1 MARVLHELRGD
12 VRKMPGTSLFLM
24 CFASS
29 LKGDFALHAFG
40 PL

>member
-1 MARVLHELRGD
+1 MAMVLHELRGD

-24 CFASS
+24 GFSTT
-29 LKGDFALHAFG
+29 LGGDIALHASG